1 MAEAEAAYEAS
12 EPSKDVSSHPDA
24 KAEAPKLQYA
34 ELVTYLELRQ
44 ASKSTVYSIP
54 LALYAIVVAL
64 GALYVRASP
73 WRSYPVEK
81 AIIDNIIVPE
91 GRGEIVN
98 DDTPRTFGDIG
109 SAGDVYDWLRDTIIP
124 ATTYE
129 YDYNDA
135 NIDYT
140 KGKSRAKHVE
150 RIING
155 APKASRSGR
164 VLGYN
169 RLFFGVHVTQSR
181 YNSTSCL
188 ATGLREFINDCY
200 SDGVRT
206 DKYNDLEGTKTPL
219 LKQAS
224 WSPTPRPV
232 VAAASSSSRRR
243 AQVATPAPTA
253 TGGASAGLIST
264 PAPTTAPPR
273 PANDDD
279 YEYNAFVYRG
289 PWSSKDL
296 IVDRYGGFWLP
307 EFFSESKNRAMV
319 TNFQDGSWIDLGTES
334 VGVQFIT
341 INNEFDVMALTTMTV
356 TFGRGGLVELDHS
369 VTSQV
374 IHPYTSYTRD
384 GGHADDWKTLR
395 NFESAEIGLLVGISI
410 GFVLDVTIVGIGPW
424 QVFDVLQFALIIQQR
439 SAFAKIIR
447 RTDSVVQDIQNM
459 MNATSGAIRSDVRPE
474 EYEGI
479 FTDFKK
485 LMSSD
490 VAESRFLAFWLLLV
504 LIFYTMKAVRHHPD
518 YSLLIQTIVGT
529 VSRGFS
535 FIILMSVI
543 VVIFTFGGTILFGH
557 QVGAL
562 SPMRTRSCRNTYPF
576 PSAPPAPPVRAK
588 RFITTGISPS
598 PSRRSF
604 E

>member
-1 MAEAEAAYEAS
+1 
-12 EPSKDVSSHPDA
+12 
-24 KAEAPKLQYA
+24 
-34 ELVTYLELRQ
+34 
-44 ASKSTVYSIP
+44 
-54 LALYAIVVAL
+54 
-64 GALYVRASP
+64 
-73 WRSYPVEK
+73 
-81 AIIDNIIVPE
+81 
-91 GRGEIVN
+91 
-98 DDTPRTFGDIG
+98 
-109 SAGDVYDWLRDTIIP
+109 
-124 ATTYE
+124 
-129 YDYNDA
+129 
-135 NIDYT
+135 
-140 KGKSRAKHVE
+140 
-150 RIING
+150 
-155 APKASRSGR
+155 
-164 VLGYN
+164 
-169 RLFFGVHVTQSR
+169 
-181 YNSTSCL
+181 
-188 ATGLREFINDCY
+188 
-200 SDGVRT
+200 
-206 DKYNDLEGTKTPL
+206 
-219 LKQAS
+219 
-224 WSPTPRPV
+224 
-232 VAAASSSSRRR
+232 
-243 AQVATPAPTA
+243 
-253 TGGASAGLIST
+253 
-264 PAPTTAPPR
+264 
-273 PANDDD
+273 
-279 YEYNAFVYRG
+279 
-289 PWSSKDL
+289 
-296 IVDRYGGFWLP
+296 
-307 EFFSESKNRAMV
+307 MV
-319 TNFQDGSWIDLGTES
+319 TTSRTARGSTRRS

-341 INNEFDVMALTTMTV
+341 INNEFDVIAHHHDGDV
-356 TFGRGGLVELDHS
+356 RARGARRARPQRDVASDS
-369 VTSQV
+369 S
-374 IHPYTSYTRD
+374 YTSTRD